1 MIKLL
6 KSDEVFIL
14 KKLYKL
20 NMYPIQRDSLERD
33 LATGKKTILVY
44 VEDSFVIGAVTL
56 TKNDDKLHLS
66 DLVVDEK
73 YRRKGIG
80 TSLVRESIN
89 YAEENN
95 FDEITLNVREENDA
109 AINLYDNEEFMVKGV
124 FQDREGKY
132 FKMSKNLQNKKIR

>member
-6 KSDEVFIL
+6 RSDEVFIL
-14 KKLYKL
+14 KNLYKL
-20 NMYPIQRDSLERD
+20 NMYPILRDSLEKD
-33 LATGKKTILVY
+33 LVTGKKTILVY

-56 TKNDDKLHLS
+56 TKNEEKMHLS

>member
-20 NMYPIQRDSLERD
+20 NMNPILRDSLERD
-33 LATGKKTILVY
+33 LVNGKKTILIY
-44 VEDSFVIGAVTL
+44 GEDSIVIGAVTL
-56 TKNDDKLHLS
+56 TKNEDKLHLS
-66 DLVVDEK
+66 DLVVDEN

-89 YAEENN
+89 YAEDNN
-95 FDEITLNVREENDA
+95 FNEITLNVREKNDA
-109 AINLYDNEEFMVKGV
+109 AINLYDNEEFIVNGV

-132 FKMSKNLQNKKIR
+132 FTMSKNLQNKKIR

>member
-1 MIKLL
+1 M
-6 KSDEVFIL
+6 
-14 KKLYKL
+14 
-20 NMYPIQRDSLERD
+20 
-33 LATGKKTILVY
+33 Y

-109 AINLYDNEEFMVKGV
+109 AINLYDNEEFMVKEDNDYV
-124 FQDREGKY
+124 QISNSRKT
-132 FKMSKNLQNKKIR
+132 IRGTVHCKGHWCHK